1 MEDKHFLRNR
11 QNGIEPGSEIP
22 YSKIK
27 EPNADDLDIDEVW
40 DNLSMQLDID
50 EVWEGI
56 SNELDKDK
64 RKHRFATTLSW
75 SAAAAIIILAGYFVL
90 IQDTIINNRLP
101 YHQNVHQHPNK
112 NSKDTSLRLPSNKN
126 HHHAT
131 KMAGHPKEQAITH
144 PLLIIVNPA
153 VRPPQPI
160 QGDTITKTGRPRMA
174 FCIPTHELQVTK
186 NTGNEKNVVNL
197 DQAPVDQIEGSEES
211 KKLVQDNYH
220 PLAIVLP
227 NKLDVNFNSTK
238 PGIDQLALPKLEFH
252 LSNPISADSVST
264 PPGKQLLDV
273 QSTDISS
280 QHIISSTVEPSA
292 KNKHHSNISIGV
304 SSVMKDT
311 WLINKETK
319 DGLDKNNMNTTR
331 VELYTDFGINVLY
344 AISRRWSL
352 EGVGYYSSTVGQSYY
367 QYING
372 DYSKKEITLKYTSFE
387 LAAKFSNYDTRLY
400 PNFRMYTIIGPYFS
414 KLHSAKQDING
425 STLNLT
431 SNYLNID
438 YGIVLGQEAE
448 FRLFNRFAIAPGIRI
463 KLGIPNIYT
472 GESGL
477 ASSLKRTHSGSID
490 FRLAL
495 YYNL

>member
-1 MEDKHFLRNR
+1 MEDKHFLHNR
-11 QNGIEPGSEIP
+11 PNGIDLGSEIP
-22 YSKIK
+22 HREIE
-27 EPNADDLDIDEVW
+27 EPNADDVAIDEVW

-64 RKHRFATTLSW
+64 RKYRFATTLSW

-90 IQDTIINNRLP
+90 IQDTFINNTLRL
-101 YHQNVHQHPNK
+101 HENVQHHPNK
-112 NSKDTSLRLPSNKN
+112 STKDTSLLLPSNKN
-126 HHHAT
+126 YHHAA
-131 KMAGHPKEQAITH
+131 KVAGHARGQVITH
-144 PLLIIVNPA
+144 PLPIITTPA
-153 VRPPQPI
+153 VGNTRTM
-160 QGDTITKTGRPRMA
+160 QGDTITETGRPRMA
-174 FCIPTHELQVTK
+174 FCIPTHELQVAK
-186 NTGNEKNVVNL
+186 KTGSEKNVANL
-197 DQAPVDQIEGSEES
+197 NQEPVDLLQGSKES
-211 KKLVQDNYH
+211 KKLIQDNYR
-220 PLAIVLP
+220 PLAVVVP
-227 NKLDVNFNSTK
+227 KRLDVNFNNTK
-238 PGIDQLALPKLEFH
+238 PNTDQLALPKLAFH
-252 LSNPISADSVST
+252 INNPISADSVST
-264 PPGKQLLDV
+264 PRGRQLFDV
-273 QSTDISS
+273 KSTELSS
-280 QHIISSTVEPSA
+280 QNMTSPVVEPSA
-292 KNKHHSNISIGV
+292 KNNHHSNISIGV

-331 VELYTDFGINVLY
+331 VELYTDFGINVMY

-372 DYSKKEITLKYTSFE
+372 DYSKKRITLKYTSLE

-425 STLNLT
+425 NTINLT

-438 YGIVLGQEAE
+438 YGVVLGQEAV
-448 FRLFNRFAIAPGIRI
+448 FRLFNRFAIAPGIRVKI
-463 KLGIPNIYT
+463 GVPNIYT
-472 GESGL
+472 GESAM
-477 ASSLKRTHSGSID
+477 ASSIKRTHSGSID